1 MAASIFFSSSSV
13 ESPPILG
20 PMRFSSSVSPLSSE
34 TGLEWVWGIICQ
46 LKLRSDTP
54 SQRNNGSYTKYKIF
68 SHAKKNK
75 SLNCIKSII
84 HWNSQKE
91 SLTSMPQT
99 TRPS

>member
-13 ESPPILG
+13 ESPPIPG
-20 PMRFSSSVSPLSSE
+20 PMRFSSSVSLLSSE

-46 LKLRSDTP
+46 LKLRSDTLN
-54 SQRNNGSYTKYKIF
+54 QRNSGSFTKYKIF

-84 HWNSQKE
+84 PWSNHKE
-91 SLTSMPQT
+91 SLTSMLQT